1 MNRQFT
7 EGKIQMAKG
16 YGNQGSNNECHFHFH
31 LLHWQNFETFKRGLK
46 SPTWPGD

>member
-16 YGNQGSNNECHFHFH
+16 YGNQGSNNECHFH
-31 LLHWQNFETFKRGLK
+31 LLHWQDFETFKRGLK